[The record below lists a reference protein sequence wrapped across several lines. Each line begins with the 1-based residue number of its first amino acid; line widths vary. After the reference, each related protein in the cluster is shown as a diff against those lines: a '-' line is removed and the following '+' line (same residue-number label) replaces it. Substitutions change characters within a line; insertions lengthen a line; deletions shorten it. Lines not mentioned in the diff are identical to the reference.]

1 MEDILMKLNIFFFDK
16 NNKLLEKF
24 SEIWDKVSNTIETEF
39 DSESVCNKKYLW
51 TKLKS
56 NEGKISIN
64 FYDNKIPKEGR
75 QCLFLSV
82 NWWIQFLE

>member
-39 DSESVCNKKYLW
+39 DSESVCNKKYL
-51 TKLKS
+51 
-56 NEGKISIN
+56 
-64 FYDNKIPKEGR
+64 
-75 QCLFLSV
+75 
-82 NWWIQFLE
+82 